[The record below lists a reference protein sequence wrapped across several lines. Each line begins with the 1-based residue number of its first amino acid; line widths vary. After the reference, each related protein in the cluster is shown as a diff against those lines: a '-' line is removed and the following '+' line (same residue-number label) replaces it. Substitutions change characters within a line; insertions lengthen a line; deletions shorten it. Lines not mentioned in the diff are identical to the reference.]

1 MLQLPIDAEKMSNRT
16 QLVGPVIVS
25 PKPAPPISLS
35 TIRAPASTLDPYTD
49 QALLDPWP
57 LYSEL
62 REMGPAVWLEKYRM
76 FALTRYDVV
85 MRVLRDWEAFPSSL
99 GVMMNDDM
107 NQVLRGNTL
116 CSDGD
121 AHSRL
126 RRVVIR
132 PLTPAALKSLEEEVE
147 REAEALVDRLC
158 ARGHFCATAELATY
172 LPVTIVA
179 NAVGLPKEGR
189 ERMMEWSIGM
199 FNCFG
204 PLNERARNAM
214 PVLSEMMHYAR
225 THAVPGKLKPGSW
238 AEAIHHA
245 AAAGEVPPEAVP
257 VMMIDYMGPSLDTT
271 IFAIS
276 SGVWLFANHP
286 EQWDLVRH
294 DPSLIPGAINEV
306 LRIEAPLQDFSRY
319 VATSYDLDGVTLPA
333 DSRAIVFY
341 GAANRDPRQFSDPD
355 RFDVRRDNAGRH
367 MAFGAG
373 PHMCV
378 GMNLAKLEMRALFTA
393 LARRV
398 KRFHI
403 EQEQRMLN
411 NVLRGFGK
419 LIVSVE

>member
-1 MLQLPIDAEKMSNRT
+1 MDGRT
-16 QLVGPVIVS
+16 QLMEPVIDR
-25 PKPAPPISLS
+25 PKPALPMNTS
-35 TIRAPASTLDPYTD
+35 TTRALASTLDPYTD
-49 QALLDPWP
+49 QALLNPWP
-57 LYSEL
+57 LYREL
-62 REMGPAVWLEKYRM
+62 REMGPVVWLDKHRM

-85 MRVLRDWEAFPSSL
+85 LKVLRDWEAFPSSF

-116 CSDGD
+116 CSDGN
-121 AHSRL
+121 AHNQL

-132 PLTPAALKSLEEEVE
+132 PLTPAALKSLEHEVE

-158 ARGHFCATAELATY
+158 AKGRFCATAELATY
-172 LPVTIVA
+172 LPMTIVS
-179 NAVGLPKEGR
+179 NAVGLPEQGR

-238 AEAIHHA
+238 AEAIHDA
-245 AAAGEVPPEAVP
+245 AAAGEVPPEVVP

-276 SGVWLFANHP
+276 NGVWLFAEHP
-286 EQWDLVRH
+286 EQWDLVRN
-294 DPSLIPGAINEV
+294 DPSLIPAAINEV
-306 LRIEAPLQDFSRY
+306 LRMEAPIQGFSRY
-319 VATSYDLDGVTLPA
+319 VAREYDLDGVPLPA
-333 DSRAIVFY
+333 GSRAIAFN
-341 GAANRDPRQFSDPD
+341 GAANRDPCQFPDPD

-393 LARRV
+393 LARKV
-398 KRFHI
+398 KRFRV
-403 EQEQRMLN
+403 EKEARMLHN
-411 NVLRGFGK
+411 ILRGFSN
-419 LIVSVE
+419 LIVTVE

>member
-1 MLQLPIDAEKMSNRT
+1 ME
-16 QLVGPVIVS
+16 PVIDR
-25 PKPAPPISLS
+25 PKPALPMNTS
-35 TIRAPASTLDPYTD
+35 TTRALASTLDPYTD
-49 QALLDPWP
+49 QALLNPWP
-57 LYSEL
+57 LYREL
-62 REMGPAVWLEKYRM
+62 REMGPVVWLEKHQM

-85 MRVLRDWEAFPSSL
+85 LKVLRDWEAFPSSF

-116 CSDGD
+116 CSDGN
-121 AHSRL
+121 AHNQL

-132 PLTPAALKSLEEEVE
+132 PLTPAALKSLEDEVE

-158 ARGHFCATAELATY
+158 AKGRFCATAELATY
-172 LPVTIVA
+172 LPMTIVS
-179 NAVGLPKEGR
+179 NAVGLPEQGR

-238 AEAIHHA
+238 AEAIHDA
-245 AAAGEVPPEAVP
+245 AAAGELPPEVVP

-276 SGVWLFANHP
+276 NGVWLFAEHP
-286 EQWDLVRH
+286 EQWDLVRN
-294 DPSLIPGAINEV
+294 DPSLIPAAINEV
-306 LRIEAPLQDFSRY
+306 LRMEAPIQGFSRY
-319 VATSYDLDGVTLPA
+319 VAREYDLDGVPLPA
-333 DSRAIVFY
+333 GSRAIVFY
-341 GAANRDPRQFSDPD
+341 GAANRDPCQFPDPD

-393 LARRV
+393 LARKV
-398 KRFHI
+398 KRFRV
-403 EQEQRMLN
+403 EKEARMLHN
-411 NVLRGFGK
+411 ILRGFSN
-419 LIVSVE
+419 LIVTVE

>member
-1 MLQLPIDAEKMSNRT
+1 MDART
-16 QLVGPVIVS
+16 QPLPPAIVT
-25 PKPAPPISLS
+25 PEQALPTNTA
-35 TIRAPASTLDPYTD
+35 TIRAPISTLDPYTD
-49 QALLDPWP
+49 QALLNPWP
-57 LYSEL
+57 LYHEL
-62 REMGPAVWLEKYRM
+62 RKMGSAVRLEKYGM

-85 MRVLRDWEAFPSSL
+85 VKALRDWEAFPSSL

-121 AHSRL
+121 AHNRL

-132 PLTPAALKSLEEEVE
+132 PLTPVALKSLEAEVE
-147 REAEALVDRLC
+147 REAEGVVDRLC
-158 ARGHFCATAELATY
+158 AKGRFCAAGELATY
-172 LPVTIVA
+172 LPVTIVS
-179 NAVGLPKEGR
+179 NAVGLPEEGR
-189 ERMMEWSIGM
+189 ERMMEWSVGM

-204 PLNERARNAM
+204 PMNKRARNAM

-238 AEAIHHA
+238 AEAIHSA

-271 IFAIS
+271 IFAIA

-286 EQWDLVRH
+286 DQWDLVRD
-294 DPSLIPGAINEV
+294 DPALIPAAINEI
-306 LRIEAPLQDFSRY
+306 LRIEAPIQGFSRY
-319 VATSYDLDGVTLPA
+319 VARDYDLDGVVLPEG
-333 DSRAIVFY
+333 SRTIVFY
-341 GAANRDPRQFSDPD
+341 GAANRDPRQFPQPD

-373 PHMCV
+373 PHMCL
-378 GMNLAKLEMRALFTA
+378 GMNLARLEMRTLFTA

-398 KRFHI
+398 RRFRI
-403 EQEQRMLN
+403 EEEERILN
-411 NVLRGFGK
+411 NVLRGFSK
-419 LIVSVE
+419 LIVTVE

>member
-1 MLQLPIDAEKMSNRT
+1 
-16 QLVGPVIVS
+16 
-25 PKPAPPISLS
+25 
-35 TIRAPASTLDPYTD
+35 
-49 QALLDPWP
+49 
-57 LYSEL
+57 
-62 REMGPAVWLEKYRM
+62 M

-85 MRVLRDWEAFPSSL
+85 VKALRDWEAFPSSF

-121 AHSRL
+121 VHSRL
-126 RRVVIR
+126 RRVVMR
-132 PLTPAALKSLEEEVE
+132 PLTPVALKSLEDEVE
-147 REAEALVDRLC
+147 REAAWVVDRLC
-158 ARGHFCATAELATY
+158 AKGRFCAAGELATY
-172 LPVTIVA
+172 LPVTIVS
-179 NAVGLPKEGR
+179 NAVGLPEKGR

-245 AAAGEVPPEAVP
+245 AAGEVPPEAVP

-276 SGVWLFANHP
+276 SGVWLFAKHP
-286 EQWDLVRH
+286 DQWDLIRD
-294 DPSLIPGAINEV
+294 DPSLIPGAINEI
-306 LRIEAPLQDFSRY
+306 LRIEAPIQGFSRY
-319 VATSYDLDGVTLPA
+319 VARDYDLDGGTLPA
-333 DSRAIVFY
+333 GSRAIVFY
-341 GAANRDPRQFSDPD
+341 GAANRDLGRFPHPD

-373 PHMCV
+373 PHMCL

-393 LARRV
+393 LARKVKCFRV
-398 KRFHI
+398 A
-403 EQEQRMLN
+403 EEERMLN
-411 NVLRGFGK
+411 NVLRGFSK
-419 LIVSVE
+419 LIVTVE

>member
-1 MLQLPIDAEKMSNRT
+1 MDAITQPLQLA
-16 QLVGPVIVS
+16 IVTPEQALPTS
-25 PKPAPPISLS
+25 PA
-35 TIRAPASTLDPYTD
+35 TIRAPTSALDPYTD
-49 QALLDPWP
+49 QALLKPWP
-57 LYSEL
+57 LYREL
-62 REMGPAVWLEKYRM
+62 REMGPAVWLEKYEM

-85 MRVLRDWEAFPSSL
+85 VKALRDSEAIPSSF

-121 AHSRL
+121 AHNRL

-132 PLTPAALKSLEEEVE
+132 PLTPAALKSLEDEIE
-147 REAEALVDRLC
+147 REAEVVVGRLC
-158 ARGHFCATAELATY
+158 AKGRFCAAAELATY
-172 LPVTIVA
+172 LPVTIVS
-179 NAVGLPKEGR
+179 NAVGLPEEGR

-238 AEAIHHA
+238 AEAIHDA
-245 AAAGEVPPEAVP
+245 AAAGEVPAEAVP

-271 IFAIS
+271 IFGIS

-286 EQWDLVRH
+286 DQWDLLRDDH
-294 DPSLIPGAINEV
+294 SLIPGAINEV

-319 VATSYDLDGVTLPA
+319 VARDYNLDGVLLPEA
-333 DSRAIVFY
+333 SRAIVFY
-341 GAANRDPRQFSDPD
+341 GAANRDPRKFPDPD

-398 KRFHI
+398 KRFRV
-403 EQEQRMLN
+403 EKEERMLN
-411 NVLRGFGK
+411 NVLRGFSK
-419 LIVSVE
+419 LIVTVE

>member
-1 MLQLPIDAEKMSNRT
+1 MNSTMK
-16 QLVGPVIVS
+16 
-25 PKPAPPISLS
+25 AP
-35 TIRAPASTLDPYTD
+35 TSTLDPYTD
-49 QALLDPWP
+49 QALLNPWP
-57 LYSEL
+57 PYREL

-85 MRVLRDWEAFPSSL
+85 VKALRDWEAFPSSF

-121 AHSRL
+121 VHNRL
-126 RRVVIR
+126 RRVVMR
-132 PLTPAALKSLEEEVE
+132 PLTPVALKSLEDEVE
-147 REAEALVDRLC
+147 REAAWVVDRLC
-158 ARGHFCATAELATY
+158 AKGRFCAAGELATY
-172 LPVTIVA
+172 LPVTIVS
-179 NAVGLPKEGR
+179 NAVGLPEEGR

-238 AEAIHHA
+238 AEAIHDA
-245 AAAGEVPPEAVP
+245 AAAGEVPAEAVP

-276 SGVWLFANHP
+276 SGVWLFAKHP
-286 EQWDLVRH
+286 DQWDLIRD
-294 DPSLIPGAINEV
+294 DPSLIPGAINEI
-306 LRIEAPLQDFSRY
+306 LRMEAPIQGFSRY
-319 VATSYDLDGVTLPA
+319 VARDYDLEGVLLPEG
-333 DSRAIVFY
+333 SRTIVFY
-341 GAANRDPRQFSDPD
+341 GAANRDPLQFPQPD
-355 RFDVRRDNAGRH
+355 RFDVQRDNAGRH

-373 PHMCV
+373 PHRCL
-378 GMNLAKLEMRALFTA
+378 GSNLAKLEMRALFTA

-403 EQEQRMLN
+403 EAEERALN
-411 NVLRGFGK
+411 NVLRGFSK
-419 LIVSVE
+419 LIVTIEQADGKTL